1 MCFSSKVNDVVCFI
15 ALSGIVLMI
24 VENEITFRS
33 FDYHETYITSLIKLI
48 ITIST
53 IILVSLIIYY
63 HYQNAKLYCVN
74 NSIQNWYV
82 ALTRAKIIQ
91 ILVEVLICSIH
102 PFPRGFFV
110 YRDLRSEMN
119 NLNSTASLSVPVALS
134 FVPMDV
140 ALGLPSKYTTSV

>member
-1 MCFSSKVNDVVCFI
+1 MNFSSKVNDVVCFI

-33 FDYHETYITSLIKLI
+33 FNYHETYITSLIKLI

-82 ALTRAKIIQ
+82 SLTRAKIIQ
-91 ILVEVLICSIH
+91 IIVEILICSIH
-102 PFPRGFFV
+102 PFPREFSL
-110 YRDLRSEMN
+110 YHDLKSEMN
-119 NLNSTASLSVPVALS
+119 NVNSTVSLSEPVARS
-134 FVPMDV
+134 FVPTDV
-140 ALGLPSKYTTSV
+140 TLGLPSKYTTSV